1 MKVTGKHFPGHGAVT
16 TDSHKSTA
24 TDARSRSEIENDM
37 AVFNQLIELQ
47 KLDAIMPAHVIYPV
61 FDFQPASGSVFWLK
75 TVLKDRL
82 GFKGIIFSDD
92 LSMKGAQVLGNC
104 TERILA
110 SLSAGCDMTLICNNR
125 SGVIKAIDLLPQ
137 IQTDKPRSLF
147 HKNNI
152 DYNSLLKT
160 SYWQQCHKEMQR
172 LNELWE
178 TQISY
183 SQT

>member
-1 MKVTGKHFPGHGAVT
+1 
-16 TDSHKSTA
+16 
-24 TDARSRSEIENDM
+24 M
-37 AVFNQLIELQ
+37 A
-47 KLDAIMPAHVIYPV
+47 AHVVYSA

-92 LSMKGAQVLGNC
+92 LSMESASLLGDC
-104 TERILA
+104 TERILT
-110 SLSAGCDMTLICNNR
+110 SLGAGCDVALMCNNR

-137 IQTDKPRSLF
+137 IQTDKPKSLF
-147 HKNNI
+147 HKSNI

-178 TQISY
+178 LKKPCGSV
-183 SQT
+183 